1 MHKGLSDARP
11 PLPAIVLALV
21 LLGALTAAAV
31 VVVQQVGMAPATLLP
46 SAATRPTPTAAT
58 ALRPAGGAT
67 ALPSEGLADVAAG
80 PGWETLTTRQKLAL
94 YPLAERW
101 ALISELQKRRWLA
114 LALNFPDLPPEEQA
128 KLHSRMT
135 EWASLSSQQRSQA
148 RLNYANTNRLAKDD
162 KLAQW
167 EAYQALTADER
178 DRLAAKAPPN
188 PQGAATAL
196 RPVSPRKLVQVPA
209 ATQANPLRPNAPK
222 IPPITDHAPRVAV
235 PVVPSTPASPEAS
248 AARPATPVVVET
260 APVTTPSAVPAA
272 LPPLAPTAAETPAAS
287 APSADNSGLYPNN

>member
-31 VVVQQVGMAPATLLP
+31 VVVQQVVMAPATLLP
-46 SAATRPTPTAAT
+46 TAAT
-58 ALRPAGGAT
+58 ERPSPAALQPAT
-67 ALPSEGLADVAAG
+67 ALPSEALAEVAAG

-114 LALNFPDLPPEEQA
+114 LALNFPDLPPEEQD

-167 EAYQALTADER
+167 EAYQALTAQER
-178 DRLAAKAPPN
+178 DLLAAKAPPK

-196 RPVSPRKLVQVPA
+196 RPVSPRKLAQVPA
-209 ATQANPLRPNAPK
+209 ATQANPERPNAPK
-222 IPPITDHAPRVAV
+222 IPPVIDHSPRVAA
-235 PVVPSTPASPEAS
+235 PVAPATPTSPEAS
-248 AARPATPVVVET
+248 AARPAAPVIVET
-260 APVTTPSAVPAA
+260 APVTVPVAVPAA
-272 LPPLAPTAAETPAAS
+272 LPPLAPAASDAPAAP
-287 APSADNSGLYPNN
+287 ATPPPSADNSGLYPNN